1 MKVRWKSEISNS
13 FTLQNGVKQGGCLS
27 SMLFTVYFDGLI
39 RRLEAKGIGC
49 FIGRRY
55 CGVFGYADDLALVSP
70 ALHGLKEVIKICED
84 YACEFDI
91 MFNPKKS
98 KFMCYNML
106 SDTKPI
112 IKLCNQLV
120 QVADMSGSVC
130 LYLLTCTCYVVVC
143 RPLPVG
149 RCL

>member
-1 MKVRWKSEISNS
+1 MGCCRVGVYPQCYI
-13 FTLQNGVKQGGCLS
+13 LQCIN
-27 SMLFTVYFDGLI
+27 FDGLI
-39 RRLEAKGIGC
+39 RRLEDKDIGC

-70 ALHGLKEVIKICED
+70 TIHGLKEMIKICED
-84 YACEFDI
+84 YDCEFDI

-98 KFMCYNML
+98 KLMCYNML

-120 QVADMSGSVC
+120 QVVDSEV
-130 LYLLTCTCYVVVC
+130 YL
-143 RPLPVG
+143 R
-149 RCL
+149 

>member
-1 MKVRWKSEISNS
+1 MYGQSVKNVRWKSETSNS
-13 FTLQNGVKQGGCLS
+13 FTLQNGLKHGWCLS
-27 SMLFTVYFDGLI
+27 PILFTVHFDGLI

-55 CGVFGYADDLALVSP
+55 CGVFIYADDLALVSSTIY
-70 ALHGLKEVIKICED
+70 GLKEMIRISED

-91 MFNPKKS
+91 MFNPEKPKL
-98 KFMCYNML
+98 MCYNML

-120 QVADMSGSVC
+120 QVVDSEV
-130 LYLLTCTCYVVVC
+130 YL
-143 RPLPVG
+143 G
-149 RCL
+149 